1 MYEPVVKPMT
11 SGLPSGLRVR
21 DWKIAPPTAR
31 AAPNTTAA
39 TMRGARHSRTTVR
52 TPFPAVPDRTPARS
66 PRLSG

>member
-1 MYEPVVKPMT
+1 M
-11 SGLPSGLRVR
+11 RVR

-31 AAPNTTAA
+31 AAPNSTAA

-52 TPFPAVPDRTPARS
+52 TLFPAVPERTAVRS